1 MKINDNRKGFNMK
14 IKRLISSVITVALV
28 ISSLSFSASADLSK
42 RPGEV
47 GYVPY
52 GMRQYSDDFNFTDKP
67 YSLTSGDYYMGLS
80 IQTANW
86 AFRDAIGT
94 PDTKGQDA
102 LNVNNE
108 AVRGMNPYSPWSRFF
123 MNIYAMIDRDKN
135 GVELKSPIGAYGPAG
150 LMTEANKNGE
160 REITEYTQLHDAK
173 IVGSGTY
180 TVGIQGFNFKADTA
194 ENYEGEHGNGIN
206 QLFISSNIQYLKNNG
221 VTISNPVLK
230 LYNTKAEYEAKTPYK
245 SIPAGFWITGK
256 GANITGYTQY
266 TFTNNWAKD
275 GDKDIQNGRIFNI
288 PAQYQD
294 NTHHLDAFQISGF
307 TGNASSDFATGY
319 EGCQFLPEYAMEITF
334 DVNMP
339 FDDSK
344 SITSYSNEKVVSLV
358 KPPKT
363 SIKTK
368 KATIKKLTAT
378 KKRTLKVIWKKVSGA
393 RGYEIKL
400 ATNRKFTKNK
410 RTVNKKSGLATNKT
424 IKKLISGKKY
434 FVKIRA
440 YTIVKGKKQYSKWS
454 KIKSTKIKAAIK
466 KRKTTK
472 NVSYTTSAIPYGS
485 TYVLNSDSMKVHKSG
500 CRTFKYESQYP
511 TTDDLYWALSN
522 GYSLCGV
529 CLR

>member
-1 MKINDNRKGFNMK
+1 MK
-14 IKRLISSVITVALV
+14 IKRLISSVIAVALV

-52 GMRQYSDDFNFTDKP
+52 GMRQDSDDFNFTDKP

-80 IQTANW
+80 LQTGNW

-94 PDTKGQDA
+94 PNTSGQEA
-102 LNVNNE
+102 LNKNNE
-108 AVRGMNPYSPWSRFF
+108 IVRGINPYSPWSRLF
-123 MNIYAMIDRDKN
+123 MNVYAMIDRDKN
-135 GVELKSPIGAYGPAG
+135 GVELNSPIGAYGPAG
-150 LMTEANKNGE
+150 LMTEVNENGE
-160 REITEYTQLHDAK
+160 REITEYAQLHDAK

-194 ENYEGEHGNGIN
+194 QNYEGEHGNGIN
-206 QLFISSNIQYLKNNG
+206 QLYISSNIQYLKNNG

-256 GANITGYTQY
+256 GASMTGYTQY

-288 PAQYQD
+288 PAQYQN
-294 NTHHLDAFQISGF
+294 NTHHLDVFQISGF
-307 TGNASSDFATGY
+307 TGNESSDFATGY

-339 FDDSK
+339 FENTALK
-344 SITSYSNEKVVSLV
+344 SNTSYSNKKAVSIV
-358 KPPKT
+358 KLTKT
-363 SIKTK
+363 SIKK
-368 KATIKKLTAT
+368 KATIKKLTA
-378 KKRTLKVIWKKVSGA
+378 KKRTLKVTWKKVSGA
-393 RGYEIKL
+393 KGYEIKL

-410 RTVNKKSGLATNKT
+410 RTVNIKSGLATNKT
-424 IKKLISGKKY
+424 IKKLKSGKKY

-454 KIKSTKIKAAIK
+454 KIKSTKTKAAIK
-466 KRKTTK
+466 TKKTTK
-472 NVSYTTSAIPYGS
+472 KVSYTTSAIPYGS
-485 TYVLNSDSMKVHKSG
+485 TYVLNSDSMKVHISG

-511 TTDDLYWALSN
+511 TTDDLYWALRN